1 MVTLGDIVMVI
12 RERPIINTMVI
23 QTDLKY
29 LGDVIQMLTKHHCF
43 DRIQTDKQHADDT
56 CGDTCGLMNTSQ

>member
-1 MVTLGDIVMVI
+1 MATLGDIVMVI
-12 RERPIINTMVI
+12 RERQIINMMVI

-29 LGDVIQMLTKHHCF
+29 LGDILQMITKHCF
-43 DRIQTDKQHADDT
+43 GRIQTDIQHAGDT